1 MRLDATVSLSLLFSI
16 ISATGVIV
24 TIYGVFE
31 RQHHKSSERDIETTK
46 NFVKVNMKLDESC
59 RNLSDI
65 VKTMDKTSDILN
77 SVQRHLIDVDNRLEN
92 HDKTLAD
99 HDDRLD
105 KLEEKLN
112 G

>member
-1 MRLDATVSLSLLFSI
+1 MRLDMTASLSLLFSI
-16 ISATGVIV
+16 ISAIGVIV

-31 RQHHKSSERDIETTK
+31 RRRDKSSERDIETTK
-46 NFVKVNMKLDESC
+46 NFVEVNMKLDESC

-65 VKTMDKTSDILN
+65 AKAMDKTSDILN
-77 SVQRHLIDVDNRLEN
+77 SVQRHIIDLDNKLEN
-92 HDKTLAD
+92 HDKVLAN
-99 HDDRLD
+99 HDERLD

>member
-1 MRLDATVSLSLLFSI
+1 MKLDTTVSLSLLFSI
-16 ISATGVIV
+16 ISAIGVIV

-31 RQHHKSSERDIETTK
+31 RQHYKSSERDIETTK

-65 VKTMDKTSDILN
+65 AKTMDKTSDILN

>member
-16 ISATGVIV
+16 ISAVGVIV

-31 RQHHKSSERDIETTK
+31 RRHDKSSERDIETTK

-65 VKTMDKTSDILN
+65 AKSMDKTSDILN
-77 SVQRHLIDVDNRLEN
+77 SVQRHIIEVDNKLEN
-92 HDKTLAD
+92 HDKALAQ
-99 HDDRLD
+99 HDERLD

>member
-16 ISATGVIV
+16 ISTVGVIV
-24 TIYGVFE
+24 TIFGVFE
-31 RQHHKSSERDIETTK
+31 RRHDRSSERDIETTK
-46 NFVKVNMKLDESC
+46 NFVQVNMKLDESC

-65 VKTMDKTSDILN
+65 AKAMDKTSDTLN

-92 HDKTLAD
+92 HDKTLAY
-99 HDDRLD
+99 HDERLD

>member
-16 ISATGVIV
+16 ISAVGVIV
-24 TIYGVFE
+24 TIFGVFE
-31 RQHHKSSERDIETTK
+31 RRHDKSFERNIETTK

-65 VKTMDKTSDILN
+65 AKSMDKTSDVLN

-92 HDKTLAD
+92 HDKTLA
-99 HDDRLD
+99 
-105 KLEEKLN
+105 
-112 G
+112 

>member
-16 ISATGVIV
+16 ISAVGVIV
-24 TIYGVFE
+24 TIFGVFE
-31 RQHHKSSERDIETTK
+31 RRHDKSSERDIETTK

-65 VKTMDKTSDILN
+65 AKSMDKTSDILN
-77 SVQRHLIDVDNRLEN
+77 SVQRHIIDIDNKLEN
-92 HDKTLAD
+92 HDKTLAY
-99 HDDRLD
+99 HDERLD
-105 KLEEKLN
+105 KLEDKLN

>member
-1 MRLDATVSLSLLFSI
+1 
-16 ISATGVIV
+16 
-24 TIYGVFE
+24 
-31 RQHHKSSERDIETTK
+31 
-46 NFVKVNMKLDESC
+46 MKLDESC

-65 VKTMDKTSDILN
+65 AKTMDKTSDILN

-92 HDKTLAD
+92 HDKTLAY
-99 HDDRLD
+99 HGERLD